1 MHPSQHNT
9 RGMGKVMAAIAWVI
23 ILVMLTAYFSDILQD
38 QQNPNRDLVS
48 RVNGNGRA
56 EVILERNRAGHYVTP
71 GLINGQ
77 AVTFLLD
84 TGATGV
90 AISERLAQQLG
101 LSRGQA
107 VLTETANGRVRS
119 YLTRLDQ
126 VSVGDIVQ
134 YDVRATIAP
143 GLSSEE
149 VLLGMSFL
157 RHLEIIQK
165 GDTLTLRD

>member
-1 MHPSQHNT
+1 MHPPQQNT
-9 RGMGKVMAAIAWVI
+9 RGMGKVMAAIAWIV
-23 ILVMLTAYFSDILQD
+23 ILVMLTAYFSDFLQD

-48 RVNGNGRA
+48 RIDGKGRA

-77 AVTFLLD
+77 PVIFLLD

-90 AISERLAQQLG
+90 AISERLAKQLD

-134 YDVRATIAP
+134 YNVRATIAP

-165 GDTLTLRD
+165 GNTLTLRE